1 MSSSPPGPAPA
12 IPAKPVSEG
21 MLIDLTAV
29 LGPTGANPT
38 TSAPVRPED
47 DVAGFDVPDRI
58 MFTYTFDAF
67 DESKTASY
75 NEVPIIGR
83 SEPIFGYSH
92 SNARTFNIPL
102 TFVATD
108 NPFEEIIKPIW
119 LIRSW
124 VYPEY
129 GTLDIPNVPPRV
141 LLVMGNWL
149 SQRCIAT
156 RVDIRYE
163 KPWGRVTLNQ
173 AGQRIQGS
181 GQNTVPGGRGGDPNL
196 DSMMPYKAE
205 VQLVLQEVTENTT
218 YTPWDTTWVRR
229 GWDRGSGFF

>member
-1 MSSSPPGPAPA
+1 MFLRERRAQNQ
-12 IPAKPVSEG
+12 AKTVS
-21 MLIDLTAV
+21 
-29 LGPTGANPT
+29 
-38 TSAPVRPED
+38 PVRFLD
-47 DVAGFDVPDRI
+47 FTRYWRI
-58 MFTYTFDAF
+58 ADPAYR
-67 DESKTASY
+67 K
-75 NEVPIIGR
+75 
-83 SEPIFGYSH
+83 
-92 SNARTFNIPL
+92 L
-102 TFVATD
+102 VATD